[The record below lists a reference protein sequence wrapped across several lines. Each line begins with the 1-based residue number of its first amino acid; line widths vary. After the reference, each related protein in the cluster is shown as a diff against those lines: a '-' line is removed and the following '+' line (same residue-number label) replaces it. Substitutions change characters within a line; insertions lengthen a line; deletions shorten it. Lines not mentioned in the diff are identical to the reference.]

1 MELQLYI
8 PYRILAVGPLH
19 FASLRDCGSSLLRTT
34 GPLDS
39 PRRLPLRHARS
50 PTLRVPPLRSSSGGF
65 EQLRPS
71 SGRLRSEPLGST
83 LFAFVV
89 HFAVHPLP
97 RSESNAFDD
106 GFRHRAKVANA
117 FDDGLHHRAKVAYPI
132 VAPRGFGCSSEQPK
146 VRPSGAWN
154 AASSA
159 TLRACE
165 RERTSCI
172 YGVKREGK
180 KKTCRQS

>member
-8 PYRILAVGPLH
+8 LYRILTVGPLH

-50 PTLRVPPLRSSSGGF
+50 PTLRGAPLRSPSGCF

-71 SGRLRSEPLGST
+71 SGRIRSKPLGST

-89 HFAVHPLP
+89 HFATRPLP
-97 RSESNAFDD
+97 HSEPNAFDD
-106 GFRHRAKVANA
+106 GLRHRAKVVNAFGDRLRHRAKVASPTL
-117 FDDGLHHRAKVAYPI
+117 GLKDSARANQLDCVKVHLGP
-132 VAPRGFGCSSEQPK
+132 
-146 VRPSGAWN
+146 
-154 AASSA
+154 
-159 TLRACE
+159 
-165 RERTSCI
+165 
-172 YGVKREGK
+172 
-180 KKTCRQS
+180 

>member
-8 PYRILAVGPLH
+8 PYRILTVGPLH
-19 FASLRDCGSSLLRTT
+19 FASLRDYGSSLLRTT
-34 GPLDS
+34 GPLET

-50 PTLRVPPLRSSSGGF
+50 PTLWAPPLRSSSGGF

-89 HFAVHPLP
+89 HFAIRPLP
-97 RSESNAFDD
+97 HSEP
-106 GFRHRAKVANA
+106 NA
-117 FDDGLHHRAKVAYPI
+117 FDDGLRHRAKVAYPI

-146 VRPSGAWN
+146 VRPSGARN
-154 AASSA
+154 TASSA

-165 RERTSCI
+165 RVRTS
-172 YGVKREGK
+172 
-180 KKTCRQS
+180 

>member
-1 MELQLYI
+1 MYT
-8 PYRILAVGPLH
+8 PYRILTVGPLH
-19 FASLRDCGSSLLRTT
+19 FASLRDCRSSLLRTT

-50 PTLRVPPLRSSSGGF
+50 PMLWAPPLRSSSGGF

-89 HFAVHPLP
+89 HFAARPLP
-97 RSESNAFDD
+97 RSEPNAFAD
-106 GFRHRAKVANA
+106 GLRHRAKVASPT
-117 FDDGLHHRAKVAYPI
+117 VT
-132 VAPRGFGCSSEQPK
+132 PRGFSCSSEQPK
-146 VRPSGAWN
+146 VRPSGTRN

-159 TLRACE
+159 TLRVCE
-165 RERTSCI
+165 RARTS
-172 YGVKREGK
+172 
-180 KKTCRQS
+180 

>member
-8 PYRILAVGPLH
+8 PYRILTVGPLH
-19 FASLRDCGSSLLRTT
+19 FASLRDYGSSLLRTT
-34 GPLDS
+34 GPLET

-50 PTLRVPPLRSSSGGF
+50 PTLWAPPLRSSSGGF

-89 HFAVHPLP
+89 HFAARPLP
-97 RSESNAFDD
+97 RSELNAFAD
-106 GFRHRAKVANA
+106 GLHHRAKVANA
-117 FDDGLHHRAKVAYPI
+117 FDDGLRHRAKVASSI
-132 VAPRGFGCSSEQPK
+132 VTPRGFGCSSEQPK

-154 AASSA
+154 TASSA

-165 RERTSCI
+165 RARTS
-172 YGVKREGK
+172 
-180 KKTCRQS
+180 